1 MTAEPG
7 AGTFVKMSKCWLL
20 AAALAC
26 GGSGG
31 GDAREISAQ
40 GVLALA
46 GQANAP
52 LLLDVRS
59 ADEFASG
66 HVPGALNVSHEQVAA
81 QLGALDSAREVVV
94 YCERGPRAE
103 KAAGVLRGAGFSV
116 RHLTGDMS
124 GWREQGL
131 PVER

>member
-1 MTAEPG
+1 MRAQ
-7 AGTFVKMSKCWLL
+7 AGTFVKLSSCWLL

-26 GGSGG
+26 GGGG
-31 GDAREISAQ
+31 ASDSSEISPQAL
-40 GVLALA
+40 LAFA

-52 LLLDVRS
+52 LVLDVRS
-59 ADEFASG
+59 AEEFASG
-66 HVPGALNVSHEQVAA
+66 HVPAAINVSLQVATRI
-81 QLGALDSAREVVV
+81 GELDPAREVVV
-94 YCERGPRAE
+94 YCERGTRAA
-103 KAAGVLRGAGFSV
+103 KAAEVLRSAGFAV